1 VQDVAVGG
9 ADGAPPVVQR
19 SAGTDALAAPSRPQ
33 PFAHHSR
40 MKRPAFPFNIS
51 FVS

>member
-1 VQDVAVGG
+1 MQDVAAGR

-33 PFAHHSR
+33 PFDHHSR
-40 MKRPAFPFNIS
+40 MNRPAFPFNIS
-51 FVS
+51 FVN

>member
-1 VQDVAVGG
+1 VQDVAAGR

-33 PFAHHSR
+33 PFAHHSG
-40 MKRPAFPFNIS
+40 MNRPAFALNIA
-51 FVS
+51 FVN